1 MHDEEISLEEVY
13 FFSSPLSMQSVHPGR
28 APDRILVLFFA
39 FHFFCIYSLGGA
51 MGVRAISLCT
61 LKKATFRNGSL
72 LRAST
77 AITSG
82 AGGEWV
88 GLDLVQP
95 SEQRVQKGLPVPQQV
110 EAQRPPGGGGGL
122 GGHLASLKPLGIHS
136 TLLSLHSPPRDY
148 S

>member
-1 MHDEEISLEEVY
+1 
-13 FFSSPLSMQSVHPGR
+13 
-28 APDRILVLFFA
+28 
-39 FHFFCIYSLGGA
+39 

-110 EAQRPPGGGGGL
+110 EAQRPPGGGVAWVVISHLSNPSAFIPLSSLCTLPLETTVEFAEAGVGADLSPDGFSRWCSGGGQGDRVVTL
-122 GGHLASLKPLGIHS
+122 LGIIGTITHCNL
-136 TLLSLHSPPRDY
+136 TQH
-148 S
+148 